1 MENLRD
7 LFVIVM
13 SIVMVMRKDWLI
25 VTIIHWNLML
35 VVDITLKLLEWIVMV
50 RTCSKLSILY
60 YCTGCNKL
68 LSFNFSA
75 ITLVLKEVVR
85 SILETLVLKVLMF
98 KILQSLRK
106 TWMIHLKLFVD
117 QFVLVDDVATTMV

>member
-1 MENLRD
+1 
-7 LFVIVM
+7 
-13 SIVMVMRKDWLI
+13 
-25 VTIIHWNLML
+25 
-35 VVDITLKLLEWIVMV
+35 MV
-50 RTCSKLSILY
+50 RTCSTLSIQY

>member
-1 MENLRD
+1 
-7 LFVIVM
+7 
-13 SIVMVMRKDWLI
+13 
-25 VTIIHWNLML
+25 
-35 VVDITLKLLEWIVMV
+35 MV

-68 LSFNFSA
+68 LSFNFSV

-98 KILQSLRK
+98 KMLQKFKDMHGSFK
-106 TWMIHLKLFVD
+106 TVFVD
-117 QFVLVDDVATTMV
+117 HYVLVDDVATTRLWW